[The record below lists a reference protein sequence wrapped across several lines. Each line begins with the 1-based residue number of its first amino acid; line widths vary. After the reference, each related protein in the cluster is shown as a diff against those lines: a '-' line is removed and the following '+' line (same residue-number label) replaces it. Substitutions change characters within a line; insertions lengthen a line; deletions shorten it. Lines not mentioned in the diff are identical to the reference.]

1 MNNIKRGIASLV
13 LMFSFGQMY
22 AQTADTLANKP
33 SATPKTGQVVDKII
47 AKVDNYIILES
58 DLQKSYLEAVSQ
70 SQQGFETPSRCD
82 VFESLLINKMMVA
95 KAEIDSVEV
104 SAAEVMLQA
113 DQRFSMIMAQFG
125 GDENTLIEIYGKTS
139 DQLKAEIETSLRE
152 QMIVNK
158 MQSKIT
164 SKLTVSPAEVRRF
177 YNRIPKDS
185 LPLFSKEVS
194 VGQIVKKPD
203 VSRSEKDKA
212 INQLISLKEQILNG
226 ERDFGPLARE
236 YSEDPGSAAQG
247 GELGF
252 FRRGEL
258 APEYE
263 ATALSL
269 KPGEISDPVETMF
282 GIHMIQLLERRG
294 NTFNTKHILIRP
306 KPTEDDML
314 RAENFLDS
322 IRTLIL
328 KDSIAFSKAAKEHS
342 DDRTTSDNGGYFSDQ
357 QTGANR
363 LTLRNLDDPILYFT
377 IDSMKVGTITKPMRF
392 QTEREEDQ
400 VRILYYRES
409 FPAHRANLNDDYE
422 RLKTATRRQKE
433 ETLLSK
439 WFITAKEEVF
449 IDIDPAYDRC
459 EVLKDR

>member
-1 MNNIKRGIASLV
+1 MNKVKIGLASIV
-13 LMFSFGQMY
+13 LLFSFGKMN
-22 AQTADTLANKP
+22 AQTANAENPTPPA
-33 SATPKTGQVVDKII
+33 PKTGQVVDKII

-58 DLQKSYLEAVSQ
+58 DLQKSYLEAVAQ

-104 SAAEVMLQA
+104 SAAEVMIQA

-139 DQLKAEIETSLRE
+139 EQLKAEIETALRE

-164 SKLTVSPAEVRRF
+164 SKLSVSPAEVRRF

-185 LPLFSKEVS
+185 LPLFSKEVT

-203 VSRSEKDKA
+203 VSRSEKEKA
-212 INQLISLKEQILNG
+212 INLLISLKEQILSG
-226 ERDFGPLARE
+226 EQDFGPLARR
-236 YSEDPGSAAQG
+236 YSEDPGSAAQN

-294 NTFNTKHILIRP
+294 NSFNTKHILIRP
-306 KPTEDDML
+306 KPTEEDML

-322 IRTLIL
+322 LRTVIL
-328 KDSIAFSKAAKEHS
+328 SDSIAFSRAAKDHS
-342 DDRTTSDNGGYFSDQ
+342 DDRNTSDNGGFFSDQ
-357 QTGANR
+357 STGANR
-363 LTLRNLDDPILYFT
+363 LNLRNLDDPILFFT
-377 IDSMKVGTITKPMRF
+377 IDTMKVGSITKPMRF
-392 QTEREEDQ
+392 QNEREEDQ
-400 VRILYYRES
+400 VRILYYKALY
-409 FPAHRANLNDDYE
+409 PAHRANLNDDYE
-422 RLKTATRRQKE
+422 KLKTAARRQKE
-433 ETLLSK
+433 ESLLSK
-439 WFITAKEEVF
+439 WFLTAKEEVF
-449 IDIDPAYDRC
+449 IDIDPTYDRC